1 MRTVDEHLVSMTNTS
16 QSTPNACSL
25 PLPPPA
31 YHGLGGDGPVMS
43 PQPDAAP
50 PLPSRYLPGD
60 HRNGCVS
67 ITMECSIG
75 ASVTPTLPEAGMRPE
90 EWLKPTLKEAEEALD
105 KARMIGEPYTMGV
118 FLQILINTQ

>member
-1 MRTVDEHLVSMTNTS
+1 
-16 QSTPNACSL
+16 
-25 PLPPPA
+25 
-31 YHGLGGDGPVMS
+31 
-43 PQPDAAP
+43 
-50 PLPSRYLPGD
+50 
-60 HRNGCVS
+60 
-67 ITMECSIG
+67 MECSIG